1 MDMNRRQ
8 FFRVSGAGLAA
19 SSLVALGFSP
29 TAALAETRSF
39 KLARTTETRSTC
51 PYCSV
56 SCGLVMYTLGDK
68 AKNVKSTIVHVEG
81 DPDHPVNRGTLCP
94 KGAGVMDMI
103 QSPNRVLQPQ
113 VREAGAKEWK
123 SISWDEALTRVA
135 KHMKADRDAN
145 LVKTNDK
152 GLTVNRWNTTGYLIS
167 SASSNESGYLA
178 VKVARGLGMVG
189 IDTQARI

>member
-123 SISWDEALTRVA
+123 TISWDEALTRVA